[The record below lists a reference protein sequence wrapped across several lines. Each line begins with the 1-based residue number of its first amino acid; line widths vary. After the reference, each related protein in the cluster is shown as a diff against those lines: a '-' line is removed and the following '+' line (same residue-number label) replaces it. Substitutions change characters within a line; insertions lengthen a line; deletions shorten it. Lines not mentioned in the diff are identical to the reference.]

1 MKTIHIAIVAAAVPL
16 LLGSCRKSA
25 EIADLNFAKSTF
37 ESLARGD
44 TDAASKIDWETFTS
58 MGVNVG
64 AQYVKIPSE
73 TEKQDF
79 RKAFVTQFSS
89 SFRDSG
95 GSVDSFVNWRVIYH
109 DENRT
114 DVAADS
120 PKGTLNI
127 AVTERDSVSRVSA
140 LSSSTK
146 E

>member
-1 MKTIHIAIVAAAVPL
+1 MKNIHLAVLVSVPFL
-16 LLGSCRKSA
+16 FASCKKADES
-25 EIADLNFAKSTF
+25 ADLDFAKSAF

-44 TDAASKIDWETFTS
+44 TDAASKIDWETLTS

-79 RKAFVTQFSS
+79 RNAFVTQFSS

-95 GSVDSFVNWRVIYH
+95 GSVDSFVDWRVIFH
-109 DENRT
+109 DQNRT

-127 AVTERDSVSRVSA
+127 AVTKRDSVERISA
-140 LSSSTK
+140 LSSSMK
-146 E
+146 